1 MPVSV
6 VPMADIL
13 YTYLILAP
21 SEELSP
27 AILSKYGRKH
37 FFPWYVWIRSDFLQP
52 CMKQNKLCN
61 LFNIMYILENNL
73 SIYCYIQF
81 SSVQSLTHVQLFATP
96 WIAACQASL
105 SITISQSS
113 LKFTYTDITYQLSK
127 ALKCVINSIAAYM
140 WTACRWGLL
149 SFPYLFLLSLLLNVL
164 DQKMVLIIKIQWKSC
179 GLGCDQLFKL
189 GFFLAWKVA
198 VNKPHWTYR
207 LMN

>member
-96 WIAACQASL
+96 WTAGCQASL
-105 SITISQSS
+105 HITN
-113 LKFTYTDITYQLSK
+113 F
-127 ALKCVINSIAAYM
+127 
-140 WTACRWGLL
+140 W
-149 SFPYLFLLSLLLNVL
+149 SLLKLMSIESVIPSNHLILCRPLLLQPSIFPSIRVFSNESVL
-164 DQKMVLIIKIQWKSC
+164 CIRWPRHLMF
-179 GLGCDQLFKL
+179 QLWHHSF
-189 GFFLAWKVA
+189 
-198 VNKPHWTYR
+198 
-207 LMN
+207 

>member
-96 WIAACQASL
+96 WTAGCQASL
-105 SITISQSS
+105 HITNSWSLLKLMSIESVMPSSHPQSS
-113 LKFTYTDITYQLSK
+113 PALPPLNLSQHQ
-127 ALKCVINSIAAYM
+127 
-140 WTACRWGLL
+140 G
-149 SFPYLFLLSLLLNVL
+149 
-164 DQKMVLIIKIQWKSC
+164 
-179 GLGCDQLFKL
+179 LFKWVSSL
-189 GFFLAWKVA
+189 HQMARVLEFQLQWQSFHWIFRTDFL
-198 VNKPHWTYR
+198 
-207 LMN
+207 